1 VTAWPNPN
9 ETLRELLAALAADPT
24 SEGLW
29 SALYKHIYP
38 YVFAV
43 AFRAVRGSKESAKDA
58 TQVVFLRLFQY
69 CEFTEF
75 FEPEEFLGYV
85 ATIARH
91 AALDMNKAEGKYVTG
106 LDLTLCDFLPGG
118 PTPQQHEQARKT
130 LTDVLEYLGPEERQ
144 LVNLLVEGLS
154 LEEIARQLGIS
165 YANAAV
171 RIHRLRARI
180 SKRLKTKEI

>member
-24 SEGLW
+24 SEALW

-58 TQVVFLRLFQY
+58 TQVIFLRLFQY

-171 RIHRLRARI
+171 RIHRLRARMI
-180 SKRLKTKEI
+180 KRLKTKEI

>member
-1 VTAWPNPN
+1 MTASPNPN

-38 YVFAV
+38 YIFAV
-43 AFRAVRGSKESAKDA
+43 AFRAVCGSKESARDA
-58 TQVVFLRLFQY
+58 TQVVFLRLFQH

-75 FEPEEFLGYV
+75 SDPKEFLGYV

-106 LDLTLCDFLPGG
+106 LDVTLCDFLPGG
-118 PTPQQHEQARKT
+118 PTPEQHEQARKT
-130 LTDVLEYLGPEERQ
+130 LAEVLEHLGPEERH
-144 LVNLLVEGLS
+144 LVNLLVQGLS
-154 LEEIARQLGIS
+154 LDEIARQLGIS

-171 RIHRLRARI
+171 RIHRLRERMVN
-180 SKRLKTKEI
+180 RLKQKEI